1 MKESQ
6 IRWACRRGMLELD
19 LMLEVYLDKGW
30 PVSDDAA
37 KLRFET
43 LLDENDQDLF
53 EWLMGR
59 SLPEDATLQ
68 QAVRDVLAVLR

>member
-19 LMLEVYLDKGW
+19 LMLEAYLDKGW
-30 PVSDDAA
+30 PVCDDAA
-37 KLRFET
+37 KLRFEI

>member
-1 MKESQ
+1 
-6 IRWACRRGMLELD
+6 MLEA
-19 LMLEVYLDKGW
+19 YLDKGW
-30 PVSDDAA
+30 PVCDDAA
-37 KLRFET
+37 KLRFEI